1 MVFQDYITL
10 SSLVGFLGVGL
21 LLVAFFLNLFKILN
35 QNSEIYILLNIFG
48 AGLACY
54 ASILIGFIPF
64 VILEGT
70 WVVVAMV
77 GLIKQVIRLNLVL
90 HQNQNLR

>member
-1 MVFQDYITL
+1 MVNLPIL
-10 SSLVGFLGVGL
+10 MGSLGVGL
-21 LLVAFFLNLFKILN
+21 LLLAFFLNLFKILN
-35 QNSEIYILLNIFG
+35 QDTKTYVVMNIFG

-70 WVVVAMV
+70 WSIVAII
-77 GLIKQVIRLNLVL
+77 GLIKIFKKK
-90 HQNQNLR
+90 

>member
-1 MVFQDYITL
+1 MVEFAVI
-10 SSLVGFLGVGL
+10 VGSIEVSL
-21 LLVAFFLNLFKILN
+21 LLLAFFLNLFKILM
-35 QNSEIYILLNIFG
+35 QDHKIYLIINILG

-70 WVVVAMV
+70 WAIVAV
-77 GLIKQVIRLNLVL
+77 IGLIKLYNK
-90 HQNQNLR
+90 

>member
-1 MVFQDYITL
+1 MVEFTVI
-10 SSLVGFLGVGL
+10 VGSIGVSL
-21 LLVAFFLNLFKILN
+21 LLLAFFLNLFKILMQDN
-35 QNSEIYILLNIFG
+35 KIYVIMNILG

-70 WVVVAMV
+70 WAIVAV
-77 GLIKQVIRLNLVL
+77 IGLIKLYNK
-90 HQNQNLR
+90 

>member
-1 MVFQDYITL
+1 MVEFALI
-10 SSLVGFLGVGL
+10 VGSIGVSL
-21 LLVAFFLNLFKILN
+21 LLLAFFLNLFKILM
-35 QNSEIYILLNIFG
+35 QDYKIYVIMNILG

-70 WVVVAMV
+70 WAIVAV
-77 GLIKQVIRLNLVL
+77 IGLIKLYNK
-90 HQNQNLR
+90 